1 MTQLFWYAFQTA
13 IFFGT
18 IYFYI
23 EIVPSPETSL
33 GSKALFGAILAYFLT
48 CLLAKCGEL
57 LARYL
62 RRIKKSGYLSRP
74 NFLRRKLPH

>member
-1 MTQLFWYAFQTA
+1 MIQLSWYALQIA

-18 IYFYI
+18 IYFYV

-33 GSKALFGAILAYFLT
+33 GSKALFGAILAYAVT
-48 CLLAKCGEL
+48 CLLAKGGEL

-62 RRIKKSGYLSRP
+62 RHIKQSGDLSRP
-74 NFLRRKLPH
+74 NLIRRKLPH